1 MTVALILADQAN
13 AGLRGQLTA
22 LGVRR
27 VDVTDRAGP
36 ALLSVAAAAQVA
48 GERVLIC
55 AGDGTVPEEI
65 LARLLRAGGTA
76 AFTRTGPARWWWA
89 PETWGR
95 WPGPP
100 EHPRRPPPSARSS
113 RNCAGAASGSACS
126 TAGPTATARSPGSL
140 TRSPP
145 RPPGGW
151 PGAS

>member
-1 MTVALILADQAN
+1 MRESRWPARRTSMTVALILADQAD

-27 VDVTDRAGP
+27 VDTTDRAGP

-76 AFTRTGPARWWWA
+76 AFTRTGAGA
-89 PETWGR
+89 LVVD
-95 WPGPP
+95 
-100 EHPRRPPPSARSS
+100 S
-113 RNCAGAASGSACS
+113 RDLEALAGAAAEPGTLAAPDRDRKS
-126 TAGPTATARSPGSL
+126 TRLNSSH
-140 TRSPP
+140 
-145 RPPGGW
+145 
-151 PGAS
+151 